1 VSTVHIEWHPDPIV
15 FSDAILTVA
24 DALRDPTPALLAARD
39 FTQEDIRERFLTE
52 TAPDGSPWAQWAE
65 SYADRA
71 EAYPNIG
78 ILRQTEELYDE
89 AAGSDAFIVSHDTV
103 FYDSSAMPERG
114 IWHQEGRPERRTKG
128 GASNPLPA
136 RPFLGLSEAT
146 RTLIFATFADW
157 FDRSIDLFVTARGR
171 MGRQHAILGTHP
183 ATGHKGFIP
192 RSSPMPGRLRTAR

>member
-103 FYDSSAMPERG
+103 FYDSGAMPERG
-114 IWHQEGRPERRTKG
+114 IWHQEGRPERGQGK
-128 GASNPLPA
+128 NPLPA

-171 MGRQHAILGTHP
+171 MGRRHAMRGALGT
-183 ATGHKGFIP
+183 FIP
-192 RSSPMPGRLRTAR
+192 RSSPMPGRLR